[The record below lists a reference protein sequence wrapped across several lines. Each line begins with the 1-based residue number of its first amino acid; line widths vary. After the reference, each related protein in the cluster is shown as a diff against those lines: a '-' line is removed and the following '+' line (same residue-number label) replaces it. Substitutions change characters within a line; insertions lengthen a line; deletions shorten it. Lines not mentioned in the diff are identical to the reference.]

1 MLSSLNTTQKGILI
15 AFSGFTSFAT
25 ADACAKWLGMHYDI
39 LHVIFWTYYVSLVI
53 GLCFSRFLG
62 GINQTISTKRLAL
75 HIGRGVCAL
84 GIALCV
90 VSALKGENAL
100 PLSTLY
106 TILFL
111 APFLITIAACP
122 IYKEHVSLKN
132 WIIIAFGF
140 SGILVA
146 FRFGLT
152 AISIEMLYAFLAL
165 VFIVAL
171 SLFARPLDHQETLLS
186 LSFYPNITIL
196 FLLGLYLL
204 PDMPLPHPDHMPVFL
219 LNGLCVTIGL
229 SAIAYGFRIA
239 PYSIIAPLHYS
250 QMVIALVAGY
260 IVFGDVPDLWMV
272 AGAGIIIAS
281 GIMLVL
287 SAPSNQDA
295 S

>member
-15 AFSGFTSFAT
+15 AFCGFTSFAT
-25 ADACAKWLGMHYDI
+25 ADACAKWLGIHYDV

-62 GINQTISTKRLAL
+62 GINQTISTKKLAL

-111 APFLITIAACP
+111 APFLITIAARP
-122 IYKEHVSLKN
+122 IYKERVSLKN

-140 SGILVA
+140 TGILVA

-152 AISIEMLYAFLAL
+152 TISIEMLYAFLAL
-165 VFIVAL
+165 IFIVAL

-196 FLLGLYLL
+196 FLLGTYLL
-204 PDMPLPHPDHMPVFL
+204 PDIPLPHPDHMLIFL

-239 PYSIIAPLHYS
+239 PYSIIAPIHYS
-250 QMVIALVAGY
+250 QMVIALAAGY

-272 AGAGIIIAS
+272 AGAAIIIAS